1 MIFPRFAR
9 HSVKSIKY
17 NHEELSET
25 VVNRKAYTK
34 EFKEQA
40 VELIKTSDQPASKIA
55 KDLGINANMLRR
67 WRDELDN
74 SNDHAF
80 PGQGHRQP
88 GTELEEENRR
98 LKEELLTVRMERDIL
113 KKAMAIFSKPQQ

>member
-1 MIFPRFAR
+1 
-9 HSVKSIKY
+9 V
-17 NHEELSET
+17 E
-25 VVNRKAYTK
+25 NRKAYTK

-40 VELIKTSDQPASKIA
+40 VQLIKTSNQPASKIA

-67 WRDELDN
+67 WRDELEN
-74 SNDHAF
+74 SNGHVF

-98 LKEELLTVRMERDIL
+98 LKEELLTVKMERDIL
-113 KKAMAIFSKPQQ
+113 KKAVAIFSKPQQ